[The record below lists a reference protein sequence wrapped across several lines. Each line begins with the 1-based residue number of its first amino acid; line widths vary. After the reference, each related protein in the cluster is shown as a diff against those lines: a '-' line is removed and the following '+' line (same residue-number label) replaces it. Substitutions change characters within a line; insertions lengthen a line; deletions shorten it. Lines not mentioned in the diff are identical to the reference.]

1 MAEPGNE
8 LGRGQD
14 LGIYFR
20 GWKWEEKKI
29 QKKKKNK
36 KTKIAYIA

>member
-20 GWKWEEKKI
+20 GWKWE
-29 QKKKKNK
+29 KKNYK
-36 KTKIAYIA
+36 KNTKKQKLLT